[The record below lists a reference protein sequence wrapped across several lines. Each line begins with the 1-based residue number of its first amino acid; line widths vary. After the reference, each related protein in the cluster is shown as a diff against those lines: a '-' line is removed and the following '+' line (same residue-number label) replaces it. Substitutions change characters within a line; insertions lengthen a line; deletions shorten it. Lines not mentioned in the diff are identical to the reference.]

1 MSRAIAALLLAV
13 AAIHFLPVAG
23 VLGADRLATLYGVTV
38 ADPALE
44 LLLRHRAVL
53 FGIVGALLVAGAL
66 HRPLR
71 AAAIAGGFASV
82 ISFLVIAAGRDHGE
96 AIGRVVLADWLA
108 LALLILATLLALAG
122 RRRARPIFRGR
133 MENAP

>member
-1 MSRAIAALLLAV
+1 MNRVVAALLIAV

-23 VLGADRLATLYGVTV
+23 VLGADRLAQLYGV
-38 ADPALE
+38 AIGDPAVE

-71 AAAIAGGFASV
+71 SAAIAAGFVSV
-82 ISFLVIAAGRDHGE
+82 VSFLVLAAGRPHGD
-96 AIGRVVLADWLA
+96 AIARVVVADRVA
-108 LALLILATLLALAG
+108 LALLVVATVLSIAQ

-133 MENAP
+133 MENVR